1 MPYSYGK
8 FKQEVKEKIISCI
21 SAESKILDVGAGSGC
36 YVEMLYGKFSKI
48 DALEIFPK
56 YIEIFNLHTKY
67 DKVIEG
73 NILQFDFYGY
83 DFLIMGDV
91 LEHLSANDAQLLLS
105 KVEDDGKSVLVAVP
119 YLYEQ
124 GEEFGNVHETHLQP
138 DLTPELMAERY
149 PQLTLLYG
157 DSNYGYYVN
166 AQFYK
171 GCNQQ

>member
-8 FKQEVKEKIISCI
+8 FKQEVKEKIIANI
-21 SAESKILDVGAGSGC
+21 PAESKILDVGAGSGC
-36 YVEMLYGKFSKI
+36 YGEMLYGKFSKI

-56 YIEIFNLHTKY
+56 YIEMFDLNKKY

-73 NILQFDFYGY
+73 NILHFDFYGY
-83 DFLIMGDV
+83 DFLIMGDI
-91 LEHLSANDAQLLLS
+91 LEHLSTKDAQLILS
-105 KVEDDGKSVLVAVP
+105 KIDDDNKAVLVAVP
-119 YLYEQ
+119 YLFEQ
-124 GEEFGNVHETHLQP
+124 GEEYGNIHETHLQP
-138 DLTPELMAERY
+138 DLTPEVMGERY

-166 AQFYK
+166 AQFNK